1 MKISF
6 NISVIIAIACKS
18 VLVCSFSS
26 AFTSFG
32 RLSHIANDVSSRT
45 FVHDTSIRLMNF
57 NFDKVLNDDNEDD
70 KDDEVQTLEVL
81 EPSDEKSISPLPDQS
96 EKSTNLAEEIAKISR
111 SGSTSDQMISR
122 IKGCEIR
129 RIGGSGTTF
138 EISVDGDEADLGNF
152 SKVVYKKIIM
162 DAKQQQFQ
170 GFRPGTIPPF
180 LDVTYRLFAMDEVAR
195 EATSEALE
203 QVRLECQL
211 EPCYIFLWIFSKF
224 FPIKWF

>member
-138 EISVDGDEADLGNF
+138 EISVDGDEADLGTQD
-152 SKVVYKKIIM
+152 S
-162 DAKQQQFQ
+162 
-170 GFRPGTIPPF
+170 
-180 LDVTYRLFAMDEVAR
+180 
-195 EATSEALE
+195 
-203 QVRLECQL
+203 
-211 EPCYIFLWIFSKF
+211 
-224 FPIKWF
+224 